1 MRGQVR
7 PKHLPVVT
15 TSSSVI
21 PVDSMNKGF
30 DNELSMPTFDANG
43 IITLASINESN
54 G

>member
-7 PKHLPVVT
+7 PKQLPT

-21 PVDSMNKGF
+21 PVDSFNKAL
-30 DNELSMPTFDANG
+30 DNELSMPIFDANG
-43 IITLASINESN
+43 IFTLAFINESN